1 MASLNSILGRPGSVT
16 SHPDSL
22 LAVLELLSAR
32 STPIVTAPDD
42 KVVLA
47 STTGSLHSASRQL
60 LVTHSSFFANLFA
73 IPPPLDATGQPDPIS
88 LPSAT
93 PASLALILAVLTILG
108 PTLKSDPTQKLLRSA
123 LEAYQP
129 CFTAKDLAG
138 IGEALHFAHVYD
150 ISSFGREF
158 VWPILVR
165 LPNLTPVIGFVL
177 TAIISPRTPSRQLPY
192 VKRLFPTGAT
202 EVPAE
207 LAAILRL
214 HAPEHIGRYQAYY
227 ASRTRARNNLRVA
240 LRSGQALTDGGGNQF
255 SLRCQGQHRTQEP
268 GFRNRYGNPAGRP
281 GCCKAFKSKR
291 GSLGW
296 KDLREKAAEDVYAK
310 VVGDTREWRHSEIVK
325 VIERTVPCQKCAR
338 RLAPTFIL
346 AIERYLEVVN
356 GY

>member
-1 MASLNSILGRPGSVT
+1 MASLNYILGRPGSVT
-16 SHPDSL
+16 SHPESL
-22 LAVLELLSAR
+22 LAVLELLAAR
-32 STPIVTAPDD
+32 STHIFTNPDD
-42 KVVLA
+42 KVLLS
-47 STTGSLHSASRQL
+47 STAGSLFPASRSL
-60 LVTHSSFFANLFA
+60 LTTHSSFFANLFA
-73 IPPPLDATGQPDPIS
+73 IPPPLDVTGEPQPIS
-88 LPSAT
+88 LPSAN
-93 PASLALILAVLTILG
+93 PSSLALVLAVLAILG
-108 PTLKSDPTQKLLRSA
+108 PTLKSDATQKLLRSA
-123 LEAYQP
+123 LGAYQP
-129 CFTAKDLAG
+129 YFTAKYLVG

-158 VWPILVR
+158 IWPVLVR
-165 LPNLTPVIGFVL
+165 LPDLTPVIGFVL
-177 TAIISPRTPSRQLPY
+177 TAVISPQTPSRQLPY
-192 VKRLFPTGAT
+192 IKRLFDTGAT

-227 ASRTRARNNLRVA
+227 ASRLRARKNLRIA

-325 VIERTVPCQKCAR
+325 VIERTVPCQTCAR